1 MFKLSAVTPEK
12 VVFEQDVS
20 SIIAP
25 GIEGYL
31 GVLTNHA
38 PIITPLTA
46 GRFEVKDASGKH
58 TEYFISGGF
67 LEVSNN
73 VATIL
78 ADAIE
83 KPAEIDIERAKSAE
97 QRARERLARRTSPD
111 IDDARAEA
119 ALKRALWR
127 QKLAGKQ

>member
-46 GRFEVKDASGKH
+46 GRFDVKDPSGKQ

-73 VATIL
+73 VATVL

-83 KPAEIDIERAKSAE
+83 NPAEIDIERAKSAE

-111 IDDARAEA
+111 IDDARAET

-127 QKLAGKQ
+127 QKLAGK

>member
-1 MFKLSAVTPEK
+1 MYKLSAVTPEK
-12 VVFEQDVS
+12 IVFEQDAIS
-20 SIIAP
+20 LIAP

-38 PIITPLTA
+38 PLITPLTA
-46 GRFEVKDASGKH
+46 GRLEIKDADGKQS
-58 TEYFISGGF
+58 TYFVSGGF

-73 VATIL
+73 VATVL

-83 KPAEIDIERAKSAE
+83 SPDEIDVGRAKSAE
-97 QRARERLARRTSPD
+97 QRARERLAHRADPEVDT
-111 IDDARAEA
+111 ARAEA

-127 QKLAGKQ
+127 QKMVKS

>member
-12 VVFEQDVS
+12 VVFEQDVT
-20 SIIAP
+20 SIVAP
-25 GIEGYL
+25 GVEGYL

-38 PIITPLTA
+38 PIITPLTS
-46 GRFEVKDASGKH
+46 GRLEVKDTSGK
-58 TEYFISGGF
+58 ESKYFISGGF

-73 VATIL
+73 IATIL

-83 KPAEIDIERAKSAE
+83 IPDQIDVERAKAAE
-97 QRARERLARRTSPD
+97 TRARERLSHRTSPD
-111 IDDARAEA
+111 VDEERAEA

-127 QKLAGKQ
+127 QKMAHG

>member
-25 GIEGYL
+25 GTEGYL

-46 GRFEVKDASGKH
+46 GRFEVKDTSGKH

-67 LEVSNN
+67 LEVSHN
-73 VATIL
+73 VATVL

-83 KPAEIDIERAKSAE
+83 KPGEINIERAKAAE
-97 QRARERLARRTSPD
+97 QRARERLAKRISPN
-111 IDDARAEA
+111 IDETRAEA

-127 QKLAGKQ
+127 QKMAGK

>member
-12 VVFEQDVS
+12 VVFEQDAV

-38 PIITPLTA
+38 PLITPLTA
-46 GRFEVKDASGKH
+46 GRLDIKDSNGKEL
-58 TEYFISGGF
+58 EYFIAGGF
-67 LEVSNN
+67 LEVSKN

-83 KPAEIDIERAKSAE
+83 KPEDIDID
-97 QRARERLARRTSPD
+97 RARQAEARARDRLSHRTDPK
-111 IDDARAEA
+111 IDVARAEV
-119 ALKRALWR
+119 ALKRAIWR
-127 QKLAGKQ
+127 QKMAGR

>member
-38 PIITPLTA
+38 PIITPLAA
-46 GRFEVKDASGKH
+46 GRFDVKDPSGKQ

-73 VATIL
+73 VATVL

-83 KPAEIDIERAKSAE
+83 NPAEIDIERAKTAE
-97 QRARERLARRTSPD
+97 QRARDRLARRSSPD
-111 IDDARAEA
+111 IDEARAET

-127 QKLAGKQ
+127 QKLAGR

>member
-1 MFKLSAVTPEK
+1 MYKLSAVTPEK
-12 VVFEQDVS
+12 VVFEQDVTS
-20 SIIAP
+20 VIAP

-38 PIITPLTA
+38 PLITPLTA
-46 GRFEVKDASGKH
+46 GNLQVKDAGGQ
-58 TEYFISGGF
+58 ERLYFISGGF
-67 LEVSNN
+67 LEVSKN

-83 KPAEIDIERAKSAE
+83 KPEDINLERAQAAE
-97 QRARERLARRTSPD
+97 KRARERLARRSDPE
-111 IDDARAEA
+111 IDTDRAEA

-127 QKLAGKQ
+127 QKMAKS